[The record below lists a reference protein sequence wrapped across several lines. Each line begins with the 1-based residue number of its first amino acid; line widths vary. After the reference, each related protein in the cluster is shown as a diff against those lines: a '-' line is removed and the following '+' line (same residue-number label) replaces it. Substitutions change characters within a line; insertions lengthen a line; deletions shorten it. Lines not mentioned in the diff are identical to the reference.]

1 MSTAAGPVD
10 VRALT
15 DAEARDR
22 DRTLG
27 AVAWRELPP
36 GVMRTEY
43 AVPSGRLAGLVAGEP
58 DAPRVV
64 LVPGITGSKEDFIVM
79 LPLLAAA
86 GMRVETFDMAGQYE
100 SHRAGPE
107 NLRPARDRYDLD
119 LFVEDLKA
127 VLAIGP
133 VPVHLAGYSFAGTVV
148 AALAARYPE
157 AIASL
162 TLISA
167 PPVSGQVFSRIKVL
181 GPLARVTPARRAAPL
196 MIWGVGRN
204 LNRAPRHRIA
214 FVRERFTL
222 TRRDS
227 VADAFEI
234 MSATP
239 DLDDALA
246 AIDAPKLVVA
256 GAHDLWPDRLHRAYA
271 ARIGADLLQTT
282 GGHSPSEDAPHTL
295 SREIVRRAGLG
306 DG

>member
-1 MSTAAGPVD
+1 HDAPHRPESGRHRGRHGIPRRADVVPRPRGSRRVVSTAAGPVD

-107 NLRPARDRYDLD
+107 NLRPARDRYDL
-119 LFVEDLKA
+119 
-127 VLAIGP
+127 
-133 VPVHLAGYSFAGTVV
+133 
-148 AALAARYPE
+148 
-157 AIASL
+157 
-162 TLISA
+162 
-167 PPVSGQVFSRIKVL
+167 
-181 GPLARVTPARRAAPL
+181 
-196 MIWGVGRN
+196 
-204 LNRAPRHRIA
+204 
-214 FVRERFTL
+214 
-222 TRRDS
+222 
-227 VADAFEI
+227 
-234 MSATP
+234 
-239 DLDDALA
+239 
-246 AIDAPKLVVA
+246 
-256 GAHDLWPDRLHRAYA
+256 
-271 ARIGADLLQTT
+271 
-282 GGHSPSEDAPHTL
+282 
-295 SREIVRRAGLG
+295 
-306 DG
+306 